1 MITNQTAVTSIQRF
15 PDWISW
21 ELYKTNGKKL
31 NEWFCKDNVVFRSF
45 YLKKGS
51 VVRLYTLKAISSIQR
66 KPNMSSLN
74 STKWPRVH

>member
-31 NEWFCKDNVVFRSF
+31 DERFCKDVVFQSF